1 MRSLTPVVVAGI
13 LAVSIPLGADAQA
26 VQLQFDASN
35 RTLAVSGALPQVVPG
50 GPFEVVVAGVASDLG
65 WRPVLGG
72 QDVPFVS
79 ANAATGARFQMTS
92 VGSNVQV
99 NASGRFELTVRDQ
112 SANPVILTG
121 APVQLSRA
129 GAPGVAVA
137 DCNVDQPVTLTR
149 PQNESNLIHLMFN
162 EQGLPL
168 RPLPTTLDEND
179 VLTVTMLLPCAEV
192 AKYTVQFE
200 GTLANGEMS
209 ILSSGALQNLS
220 KVRNQLTSAGRDT
233 FYMGTF
239 GPFAPPQVAVVIKKD
254 GTEIRRFVLR
264 VLKNYIAAFRL
275 GVGKSDI
282 RFNAFD
288 LRAPAAG
295 GTANVVTNR
304 ADEDGEPRYFV
315 SMVFYAWHFWDNRFW
330 NGRDLSEAP
339 GLIDRINPYV
349 GVGLKDPGREY
360 LAGVTLEL
368 ARGLDVV
375 WGVHIARTEE
385 LINGVTEGS
394 TFTGAKADL
403 PTRYDWQTSTQF
415 FGVSADLDA
424 AVKVLQGILGT

>member
-1 MRSLTPVVVAGI
+1 MRALTFLVLPVM
-13 LAVSIPLGADAQA
+13 LAASIPVEAAAQV
-26 VQLQFDASN
+26 VQLRFDPAN
-35 RTLAVSGALPQVVPG
+35 RTLALSGALPSVVPG
-50 GPFEVVVAGVASDLG
+50 GSLEVVVTGVASDPG

-72 QDVPFVS
+72 QDVPFIS
-79 ANAATGARFQMTS
+79 ADATTGARFRMTVTPS
-92 VGSNVQV
+92 VQV
-99 NASGRFELTVRDQ
+99 NSSGRFELTVRDP
-112 SANPVILTG
+112 SATPVTLTG
-121 APVQLSRA
+121 APIQLSRA
-129 GAPGVAVA
+129 GDPIVSTN

-149 PQNESNLIHLMFN
+149 PQNDSDLIHLMFN

-168 RPLPTTLDEND
+168 RPMPTTLDEND
-179 VLTVTMLLPCAEV
+179 VITVTMLLPCAEF
-192 AKYTVQFE
+192 AKFTVQLE
-200 GTLANGEMS
+200 GTLANGEMN

-275 GVGKSDI
+275 GVGQSNI
-282 RFNAFD
+282 RFNDYD
-288 LRAPAAG
+288 LRPPAGG

-315 SMVFYAWHFWDNRFW
+315 SMVFYAWHFWDNGFW
-330 NGRDLSEAP
+330 NGRDLAEPP
-339 GLIDRINPYV
+339 GLLDRLNPYV

-360 LAGVTLEL
+360 LAGLTFEL

-385 LINGVTEGS
+385 LTNGVTEGS
-394 TFTGAKADL
+394 AFTGAKADL
-403 PTRYDWQTSTQF
+403 PTRYEWETSAQF
-415 FGVSADLDA
+415 LGLSADLDA